1 MKYHEWYPKLTPNPL
16 HHVSLIYMVVAR
28 SECDTLSRKE
38 MRYGEVQVESAL
50 TSYRHG
56 DPTVMAKTADTSVD
70 HGAGRAPSSAR
81 TARAPTGISMLKVVG
96 ELKLTFTITP
106 P

>member
-1 MKYHEWYPKLTPNPL
+1 
-16 HHVSLIYMVVAR
+16 MVVAR
-28 SECDTLSRKE
+28 VERDILGCKE
-38 MRYGEVQVESAL
+38 IRYGEVQIESAL

-56 DPTVMAKTADTSVD
+56 DPTVKAKTAAATAD
-70 HGAGRAPSSAR
+70 HGDGRAPSSAR
-81 TARAPTGISMLKVVG
+81 TARAPTGIAMLKVVG

>member
-1 MKYHEWYPKLTPNPL
+1 
-16 HHVSLIYMVVAR
+16 MVVAR
-28 SECDTLSRKE
+28 SECDTLSCKE
-38 MRYGEVQVESAL
+38 IRYGEVQVESAL

-56 DPTVMAKTADTSVD
+56 DPTVKAKTADATID
-70 HGAGRAPSSAR
+70 HGVGRAPSSAR
-81 TARAPTGISMLKVVG
+81 TARAPTGIAMLKVVG